1 MLNTVIVLMCYVLAS
16 TAFAAENVQ
25 VSQNCAQLALS
36 TSHITVEWSN
46 IKPYVYNSSSKKMQ
60 GKFLQCLF
68 KNSYVSSP
76 LILEVLN
83 VSC

>member
-1 MLNTVIVLMCYVLAS
+1 MLNTAVVLMCYVLAS

-46 IKPYVYNSSSKKMQ
+46 IKPYVYNSSIEMQ
-60 GKFLQCLF
+60 GKF
-68 KNSYVSSP
+68 SSVF
-76 LILEVLN
+76 IQEIHK
-83 VSC
+83 

>member
-1 MLNTVIVLMCYVLAS
+1 MLNTAIVLMCYVLAS

-46 IKPYVYNSSSKKMQ
+46 IKPYVYNSSIEMQ
-60 GKFLQCLF
+60 GKF
-68 KNSYVSSP
+68 SSVF
-76 LILEVLN
+76 IQEIHK
-83 VSC
+83 

>member
-1 MLNTVIVLMCYVLAS
+1 MLNTAIVLMCYVLAS

-46 IKPYVYNSSSKKMQ
+46 IKPYVYNSSKEMQ
-60 GKFLQCLF
+60 GKFPSVFIQEIH
-68 KNSYVSSP
+68 K
-76 LILEVLN
+76 
-83 VSC
+83 

>member
-1 MLNTVIVLMCYVLAS
+1 MLNTAIVLMCYVLAS

-36 TSHITVEWSN
+36 TSHITAEWSN

-60 GKFLQCLF
+60 GKFPSVFIQKFISKFSSYFRNF
-68 KNSYVSSP
+68 K
-76 LILEVLN
+76 
-83 VSC
+83 C

>member
-1 MLNTVIVLMCYVLAS
+1 MVNTAIVIMCSVLAS

-46 IKPYVYNSSSKKMQ
+46 IKPYVHNSSKEMQ
-60 GKFLQCLF
+60 GKFSSVFIQEIHKKVLLLF
-68 KNSYVSSP
+68 
-76 LILEVLN
+76 
-83 VSC
+83 